1 MKKFF
6 FIIALIAISFSV
18 SPLYA
23 QEKQEE
29 KTPIVEEVE
38 ADIKLPEMHVLN
50 NVLYVKNA
58 PVGSKIEIITILGS
72 KVREIK
78 LKSSDISYELDL
90 PKAIYI
96 FKLNGMV
103 RKFVVR

>member
-6 FIIALIAISFSV
+6 FIFALFSTSFSV
-18 SPLYA
+18 YPLCA
-23 QEKQEE
+23 QEKQEG
-29 KTPIVEEVE
+29 KTPITEEVTE
-38 ADIKLPEMHVLN
+38 DAKLLEMRVLD

-78 LKSSDISYELDL
+78 LKSSDGDYELDL
-90 PKAIYI
+90 PKSIYI

-103 RKFVVR
+103 RKFVIR

>member
-6 FIIALIAISFSV
+6 FIIALITTSFSV
-18 SPLYA
+18 YPLYA
-23 QEKQEE
+23 QDKQEE
-29 KTPIVEEVE
+29 KTPITEEVVE
-38 ADIKLPEMHVLN
+38 DSKQPEMHVLN

-78 LKSSDISYELDL
+78 LKTSDINYELDL